1 MAMTNEVNNF
11 VVEGDLAGQRLDKI
25 LVALCDDL
33 SRSRIKALIDSG
45 EVKLNG
51 YICTTPSRKLARGEK
66 IELNL
71 PAPVAAEP
79 APQDIPLDIVYE
91 DDDLIVLNKPAGMV
105 VHPGAGNYDGT
116 LVNALLHH
124 CGDSLSG
131 IGGVMRP
138 GIVHRLDK
146 DTSGLMVVAKHD
158 KAHKGLAGQLEDRS
172 LSRKYKALVL
182 GVPVPPKGNV
192 DLPIARHHANRL
204 RMTVNEEKGRAAKT
218 YYQVIERYR
227 DEFALVECTLE
238 SGRTHQ
244 IRVHMS
250 HIKHP
255 LIGDQTYGPQPTA
268 VQGALKRAQYD
279 VDIAADI
286 MKFSRQALQAYS
298 LSFIHPITENTVS
311 FEIKLPEDFS
321 NLLKYIDN

>member
-1 MAMTNEVNNF
+1 MKNDTNSFTVGE
-11 VVEGDLAGQRLDKI
+11 ELAEQRLDKI

-33 SRSRIKALIDSG
+33 SRSRIKGLIDGG

-51 YICTTPSRKLARGEK
+51 FVCTTPARKLAKGER
-66 IELNL
+66 IELNV
-71 PAPVAAEP
+71 PPPVAAEP
-79 APQDIPLDIVYE
+79 EAQDIPLDIVYE
-91 DDDLIVLNKPAGMV
+91 DDDLIVLNKSVGMV
-105 VHPGAGNYDGT
+105 VHPGAGNHDGT

-146 DTSGLMVVAKHD
+146 DTSGLMVVAKND
-158 KAHKGLAGQLEDRS
+158 AAHKGLAAQLEDRS

-182 GVPVPPKGNV
+182 GVPMPPKSSV

-218 YYQVIERYR
+218 YYNVLERYS
-227 DEFALVECTLE
+227 DEFALVECQLE

-268 VQGALKRAQYD
+268 VQGALKRARYEAET
-279 VDIAADI
+279 IAEIIA
-286 MKFSRQALQAYS
+286 FSRQALQAYS
-298 LSFIHPITENTVS
+298 LSFIHPITEKAVS
-311 FEIKLPEDFS
+311 FEIDLPDDFS
-321 NLLKYIDN
+321 KLLNLFDK